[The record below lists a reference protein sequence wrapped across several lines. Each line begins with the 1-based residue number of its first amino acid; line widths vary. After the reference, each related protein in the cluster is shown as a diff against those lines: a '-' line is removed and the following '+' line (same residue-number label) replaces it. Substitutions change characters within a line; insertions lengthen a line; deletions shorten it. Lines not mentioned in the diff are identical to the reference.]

1 MTAEEDALLRTLEAR
16 VTQVTLE
23 YKALKDRYAALSRTM
38 EEKDATIAALHS
50 QIDRLQ
56 TDYANLKTAKMID
69 ISSEDMKNAKSRLSK
84 LVREVDK
91 CIALLNV
98 YNIME
103 VSEDF
108 TITLR
113 LGQQPLSITIR
124 REDEEAYR
132 AAEKLINQ
140 RYNSYAAQYPDQGN
154 EIYLCM
160 AALSIALSLK
170 KNEFR
175 NDTQP
180 FVDSMK
186 RMLDTLDETLGTK
199 AQ

>member
-23 YKALKDRYAALSRTM
+23 YKASKDRYAALSRTM

-98 YNIME
+98 
-103 VSEDF
+103 
-108 TITLR
+108 
-113 LGQQPLSITIR
+113 
-124 REDEEAYR
+124 
-132 AAEKLINQ
+132 
-140 RYNSYAAQYPDQGN
+140 
-154 EIYLCM
+154 
-160 AALSIALSLK
+160 
-170 KNEFR
+170 
-175 NDTQP
+175 
-180 FVDSMK
+180 
-186 RMLDTLDETLGTK
+186 
-199 AQ
+199 

>member
-56 TDYANLKTAKMID
+56 TDCANLKTAKMID

-98 YNIME
+98 
-103 VSEDF
+103 
-108 TITLR
+108 
-113 LGQQPLSITIR
+113 
-124 REDEEAYR
+124 
-132 AAEKLINQ
+132 
-140 RYNSYAAQYPDQGN
+140 
-154 EIYLCM
+154 
-160 AALSIALSLK
+160 
-170 KNEFR
+170 
-175 NDTQP
+175 
-180 FVDSMK
+180 
-186 RMLDTLDETLGTK
+186 
-199 AQ
+199 

>member
-50 QIDRLQ
+50 QID
-56 TDYANLKTAKMID
+56 YANLKTAKMID

-98 YNIME
+98 
-103 VSEDF
+103 
-108 TITLR
+108 
-113 LGQQPLSITIR
+113 
-124 REDEEAYR
+124 
-132 AAEKLINQ
+132 
-140 RYNSYAAQYPDQGN
+140 
-154 EIYLCM
+154 
-160 AALSIALSLK
+160 
-170 KNEFR
+170 
-175 NDTQP
+175 
-180 FVDSMK
+180 
-186 RMLDTLDETLGTK
+186 
-199 AQ
+199 

>member
-38 EEKDATIAALHS
+38 EEKDAIAALHS

-98 YNIME
+98 
-103 VSEDF
+103 
-108 TITLR
+108 
-113 LGQQPLSITIR
+113 
-124 REDEEAYR
+124 
-132 AAEKLINQ
+132 
-140 RYNSYAAQYPDQGN
+140 
-154 EIYLCM
+154 
-160 AALSIALSLK
+160 
-170 KNEFR
+170 
-175 NDTQP
+175 
-180 FVDSMK
+180 
-186 RMLDTLDETLGTK
+186 
-199 AQ
+199 

>member
-23 YKALKDRYAALSRTM
+23 YKALKDRYAALSRTR
-38 EEKDATIAALHS
+38 EEKDATITALHS

-98 YNIME
+98 
-103 VSEDF
+103 
-108 TITLR
+108 
-113 LGQQPLSITIR
+113 
-124 REDEEAYR
+124 
-132 AAEKLINQ
+132 
-140 RYNSYAAQYPDQGN
+140 
-154 EIYLCM
+154 
-160 AALSIALSLK
+160 
-170 KNEFR
+170 
-175 NDTQP
+175 
-180 FVDSMK
+180 
-186 RMLDTLDETLGTK
+186 
-199 AQ
+199 

>member
-23 YKALKDRYAALSRTM
+23 YTALKDRYAALSRTM

-98 YNIME
+98 
-103 VSEDF
+103 
-108 TITLR
+108 
-113 LGQQPLSITIR
+113 
-124 REDEEAYR
+124 
-132 AAEKLINQ
+132 
-140 RYNSYAAQYPDQGN
+140 
-154 EIYLCM
+154 
-160 AALSIALSLK
+160 
-170 KNEFR
+170 
-175 NDTQP
+175 
-180 FVDSMK
+180 
-186 RMLDTLDETLGTK
+186 
-199 AQ
+199 

>member
-23 YKALKDRYAALSRTM
+23 YKAFKDRYAALSRTM

-98 YNIME
+98 
-103 VSEDF
+103 
-108 TITLR
+108 
-113 LGQQPLSITIR
+113 
-124 REDEEAYR
+124 
-132 AAEKLINQ
+132 
-140 RYNSYAAQYPDQGN
+140 
-154 EIYLCM
+154 
-160 AALSIALSLK
+160 
-170 KNEFR
+170 
-175 NDTQP
+175 
-180 FVDSMK
+180 
-186 RMLDTLDETLGTK
+186 
-199 AQ
+199 

>member
-38 EEKDATIAALHS
+38 EEKDATIAVLHS

-98 YNIME
+98 
-103 VSEDF
+103 
-108 TITLR
+108 
-113 LGQQPLSITIR
+113 
-124 REDEEAYR
+124 
-132 AAEKLINQ
+132 
-140 RYNSYAAQYPDQGN
+140 
-154 EIYLCM
+154 
-160 AALSIALSLK
+160 
-170 KNEFR
+170 
-175 NDTQP
+175 
-180 FVDSMK
+180 
-186 RMLDTLDETLGTK
+186 
-199 AQ
+199 

>member
-16 VTQVTLE
+16 VTQMALE

-38 EEKDATIAALHS
+38 EEKDATITALHS

-98 YNIME
+98 
-103 VSEDF
+103 
-108 TITLR
+108 
-113 LGQQPLSITIR
+113 
-124 REDEEAYR
+124 
-132 AAEKLINQ
+132 
-140 RYNSYAAQYPDQGN
+140 
-154 EIYLCM
+154 
-160 AALSIALSLK
+160 
-170 KNEFR
+170 
-175 NDTQP
+175 
-180 FVDSMK
+180 
-186 RMLDTLDETLGTK
+186 
-199 AQ
+199 

>member
-1 MTAEEDALLRTLEAR
+1 MTAEEDVLLRTLEAR

-98 YNIME
+98 
-103 VSEDF
+103 
-108 TITLR
+108 
-113 LGQQPLSITIR
+113 
-124 REDEEAYR
+124 
-132 AAEKLINQ
+132 
-140 RYNSYAAQYPDQGN
+140 
-154 EIYLCM
+154 
-160 AALSIALSLK
+160 
-170 KNEFR
+170 
-175 NDTQP
+175 
-180 FVDSMK
+180 
-186 RMLDTLDETLGTK
+186 
-199 AQ
+199 

>member
-38 EEKDATIAALHS
+38 EEKDATIASL
-50 QIDRLQ
+50 

-98 YNIME
+98 
-103 VSEDF
+103 
-108 TITLR
+108 
-113 LGQQPLSITIR
+113 
-124 REDEEAYR
+124 
-132 AAEKLINQ
+132 
-140 RYNSYAAQYPDQGN
+140 
-154 EIYLCM
+154 
-160 AALSIALSLK
+160 
-170 KNEFR
+170 
-175 NDTQP
+175 
-180 FVDSMK
+180 
-186 RMLDTLDETLGTK
+186 
-199 AQ
+199 

>member
-16 VTQVTLE
+16 VSQVTLE
-23 YKALKDRYAALSRTM
+23 YIALKDRYAALSRTM

-98 YNIME
+98 
-103 VSEDF
+103 
-108 TITLR
+108 
-113 LGQQPLSITIR
+113 
-124 REDEEAYR
+124 
-132 AAEKLINQ
+132 
-140 RYNSYAAQYPDQGN
+140 
-154 EIYLCM
+154 
-160 AALSIALSLK
+160 
-170 KNEFR
+170 
-175 NDTQP
+175 
-180 FVDSMK
+180 
-186 RMLDTLDETLGTK
+186 
-199 AQ
+199 

>member
-38 EEKDATIAALHS
+38 EEKDATIAALHP

-98 YNIME
+98 
-103 VSEDF
+103 
-108 TITLR
+108 
-113 LGQQPLSITIR
+113 
-124 REDEEAYR
+124 
-132 AAEKLINQ
+132 
-140 RYNSYAAQYPDQGN
+140 
-154 EIYLCM
+154 
-160 AALSIALSLK
+160 
-170 KNEFR
+170 
-175 NDTQP
+175 
-180 FVDSMK
+180 
-186 RMLDTLDETLGTK
+186 
-199 AQ
+199 

>member
-50 QIDRLQ
+50 QNDRLQ

-98 YNIME
+98 
-103 VSEDF
+103 
-108 TITLR
+108 
-113 LGQQPLSITIR
+113 
-124 REDEEAYR
+124 
-132 AAEKLINQ
+132 
-140 RYNSYAAQYPDQGN
+140 
-154 EIYLCM
+154 
-160 AALSIALSLK
+160 
-170 KNEFR
+170 
-175 NDTQP
+175 
-180 FVDSMK
+180 
-186 RMLDTLDETLGTK
+186 
-199 AQ
+199 